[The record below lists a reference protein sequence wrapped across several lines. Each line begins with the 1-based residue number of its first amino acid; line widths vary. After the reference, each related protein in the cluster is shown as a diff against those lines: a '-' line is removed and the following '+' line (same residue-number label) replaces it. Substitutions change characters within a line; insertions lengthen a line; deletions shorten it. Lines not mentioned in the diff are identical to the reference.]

1 MRSILAL
8 MILFVAAFITTS
20 FAQEIPTPVRAKLVS
35 NIDRVKPGE
44 SFNLGV
50 LFEIDPGWHIY
61 WKYPGETGLPTK
73 LTLNMPDSYQTS
85 GVMWPIPGAYKKTD
99 GGVDFGYENSV
110 LLWTNIQVPSDAQID
125 KSVDIETQV
134 SWISCKEIC
143 IPGKAKLNFSP
154 KLGERTSSSSE
165 ALFADWSD
173 SLPISLT
180 DRKNPFQ
187 IEVHKIDSAH
197 GQVKVEIKLKSNPQS
212 EKIEYYPNPG
222 DSLLVQ
228 NISSI
233 KSEDFN
239 LTEISFDVTAQD
251 GVVLSENV
259 LDGLIVYSDAEGKRS
274 AVEMK
279 IDFNDT

>member
-8 MILFVAAFITTS
+8 MILFVAVFITTS

-35 NIDRVKPGE
+35 NIDRVAPGE

-50 LFEIDPGWHIY
+50 LFDIDPGWHIY

-85 GVMWPIPGAYKKTD
+85 GVMWPIPRAYKKTG

-110 LLWTNIQVPSDAQID
+110 LLWTNIQVSSDTQID

-134 SWISCKEIC
+134 SWISCKDIC

-154 KLGERTSSSSE
+154 MLGERTSSSSE

-187 IEVHKIDSAH
+187 IEVQKTNSSQ

-212 EKIEYYPNPG
+212 ENIEYYPNPG

-233 KSEDFN
+233 KSEDLN

-259 LDGLIVYSDAEGKRS
+259 LDGLIVYSDSEGKRS